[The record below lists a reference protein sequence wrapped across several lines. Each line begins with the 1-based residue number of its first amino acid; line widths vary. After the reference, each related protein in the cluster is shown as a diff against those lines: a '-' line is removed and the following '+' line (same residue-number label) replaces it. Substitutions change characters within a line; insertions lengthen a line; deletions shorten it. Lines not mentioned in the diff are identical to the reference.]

1 MSMSRPILRFFSHLS
16 AILLL
21 TMLPLSAHTANDLLL
36 EADIAPS
43 EVRVQEQAV
52 YRLRSLHASE
62 AGEVTISPP
71 SVRLADLR
79 EIGEERVYET
89 WRGKRRYHVHER
101 SYAVFPFAGGTLAL
115 SGASVTVPATKSP
128 VARPAMRLEAPMR
141 HLTVLPIPTVA
152 DGAPW
157 LPANALTLSETWS
170 PADGK
175 SQRRTIRIEAIGID
189 AAHLP
194 ALQITGEDITVQAET
209 PHVENR
215 FAGEQNVGIREQSFI
230 ITPTH
235 SGLVVVPEL
244 LLHWWNVRA
253 DLPSL
258 AMLPAHTLHTAAPSD
273 SADDDSAAAGT
284 MTWIILATLMLYALL
299 LSAWQQ
305 RKRLHIMIA
314 KLRKRGIAADTA
326 VL

>member
-1 MSMSRPILRFFSHLS
+1 MSRSTFRFFLSLS
-16 AILLL
+16 AALLL
-21 TMLPLSAHTANDLLL
+21 AALALSAHASPELLL
-36 EADIAPS
+36 EADISPS

-52 YRLRSLHASE
+52 YRLRSLHMAK
-62 AGEVTISPP
+62 AGEVTIHPP
-71 SVRLADLR
+71 SARLADLR

-89 WRGKRRYHVHER
+89 WRGNRRYHVHER
-101 SYAVFPFAGGTLAL
+101 SYAVFPLAGGTLVL
-115 SGASVTVPATKSP
+115 SGAAVTVGATKAP
-128 VARPAMRLEAPMR
+128 AARPVRRLEAPVR

-157 LPANALTLSETWS
+157 LPASALTLSETWS

-175 SQRRTIRIEAIGID
+175 SQRRTIRIEALGID

-194 ALQITGEDITVQAET
+194 ALQMNGEGITVQAEAAR
-209 PHVENR
+209 VENR
-215 FAGEQNVGIREQSFI
+215 FSGETNVGIREQSFL

-235 SGLVVVPEL
+235 NGLVVVPEL

-258 AMLPAHTLHTAAPSD
+258 AMLPARTLHTAAPLD
-273 SADDDSAAAGT
+273 PADDDG
-284 MTWIILATLMLYALL
+284 ATDEATTPIALVVLMLCALFL
-299 LSAWQQ
+299 FAGQQ
-305 RKRLHIMIA
+305 RKRLHIAIK
-314 KLRKRGIAADTA
+314 KLRTRGTVADTA